1 MGPIWG
7 GIKLDA
13 KMYGNFEGFPLNSAL
28 FGLVIHHP
36 CFGILSCT
44 KLWKRIHFIRMSI
57 LSKHFF
63 QAVNM

>member
-13 KMYGNFEGFPLNSAL
+13 KMYGNVEGFPLNSAL

-36 CFGILSCT
+36 CFGIL
-44 KLWKRIHFIRMSI
+44 
-57 LSKHFF
+57 
-63 QAVNM
+63 